1 MSCLK
6 SLSLPLEKLIGQ
18 GYDGAS
24 AMSGKEKGVQAVI
37 KESCPHA
44 VYVHCSAHALNLVLV
59 KSCALPEIRNTF
71 DNISEIASF
80 FRSSSKRNAR
90 LTSAINSMSG
100 RISNKWRLQQPCQT
114 LWAEKHSAVL
124 AVAELYDPI
133 CRVLLEFSDSPKES
147 AETHRRA
154 TALYSIITSCQFCVC
169 LCILEHVMA
178 QTSVLSQLLQK
189 VDIDLRTAVECVED
203 LQSLMES
210 WRDVNTNSTYDGIYQ
225 KAVDI
230 VAPAEMC
237 MPRIA
242 KHQTMRN
249 NTPAGTPKLYYLQ
262 NLYYPFLDNII
273 SQLEQRFS
281 DHAKTVTQLSSLL
294 PANIATVDFRD
305 IEPAV
310 ILYLPLLQMPLMTVK
325 AEFLLWQSLCQKHSE
340 IVIWKRAYELC
351 QKDVFAAI
359 KKLLSV
365 LATLPVSSATTER
378 SFSAL
383 RLIKSDLRTT
393 MTQSRLNGLCLMYKH
408 NDISVNTDVIVQKFA
423 GTSRKLLL

>member
-1 MSCLK
+1 
-6 SLSLPLEKLIGQ
+6 
-18 GYDGAS
+18 
-24 AMSGKEKGVQAVI
+24 
-37 KESCPHA
+37 
-44 VYVHCSAHALNLVLV
+44 
-59 KSCALPEIRNTF
+59 
-71 DNISEIASF
+71 
-80 FRSSSKRNAR
+80 
-90 LTSAINSMSG
+90 
-100 RISNKWRLQQPCQT
+100 
-114 LWAEKHSAVL
+114 
-124 AVAELYDPI
+124 
-133 CRVLLEFSDSPKES
+133 
-147 AETHRRA
+147 
-154 TALYSIITSCQFCVC
+154 
-169 LCILEHVMA
+169 MA

-189 VDIDLRTAVECVED
+189 VDIDLRTAVECVKD

-210 WRDVNTNSTYDGIYQ
+210 WRDVSTNSTYDDIYQ

-249 NTPAGTPKLYYLQ
+249 NTPAGTPKLYYLR

-281 DHAKTVTQLSSLL
+281 DHAKTVMQLSLLL

-340 IVIWKRAYELC
+340 IVTWKRAYELC
-351 QKDVFAAI
+351 QKDVFPAI

-365 LATLPVSSATTER
+365 LATLPVSSATAER

-393 MTQSRLNGLCLMYKH
+393 MTQSRLNGLCLMYMH

>member
-1 MSCLK
+1 MYPR
-6 SLSLPLEKLIGQ
+6 LP
-18 GYDGAS
+18 A
-24 AMSGKEKGVQAVI
+24 
-37 KESCPHA
+37 
-44 VYVHCSAHALNLVLV
+44 
-59 KSCALPEIRNTF
+59 
-71 DNISEIASF
+71 F

-114 LWAEKHSAVL
+114 RWAEKHSAVL

-133 CRVLLEFSDSPKES
+133 CRVLLEFSDSPEES

-169 LCILEHVMA
+169 LCILKHVMA

-189 VDIDLRTAVECVED
+189 VDIDLRTAVECVKD

-210 WRDVNTNSTYDGIYQ
+210 WRDVSTNSTYDDIYQ

-230 VAPAEMC
+230 VAPAEVC

-249 NTPAGTPKLYYLQ
+249 NTPAGTPKLYYLR

-281 DHAKTVTQLSSLL
+281 DHAKTVMQLSSLL

-325 AEFLLWQSLCQKHSE
+325 TEFPLWQSLCQKHSE

-351 QKDVFAAI
+351 QKDVFPAI

-365 LATLPVSSATTER
+365 LATLPVSSATAER

-393 MTQSRLNGLCLMYKH
+393 MTQSRLNGLCLMYMH

-423 GTSRKLLL
+423 GTSRKLLLQFWRVICVIYCFRLKETK